1 MDLVEKALTKDFDF
15 VYDGTHMSDPNEIDS
30 LDGFDF
36 AINKWSIKKRKKFVP
51 ARQYLHRSGVLF
63 MRLLRDARGCAIII
77 TYLNSRHISGD
88 EEQLQSARIIY
99 YNVDQYIMEV
109 CKRAGFK
116 SE

>member
-1 MDLVEKALTKDFDF
+1 
-15 VYDGTHMSDPNEIDS
+15 MSDPNEIDS
-30 LDGFDF
+30 LEGFDF

-51 ARQYLHRSGVLF
+51 A
-63 MRLLRDARGCAIII
+63 MII

-99 YNVDQYIMEV
+99 YNVDQYITDV
-109 CKRAGFK
+109 CKTSGFK